1 VTAERRNDDEAREAL
16 IGVLMRVLDEYR
28 FGLRDLLPEDL
39 VELARAWAIIND
51 GETPAEVALRLGS
64 CAKSNQ

>member
-1 VTAERRNDDEAREAL
+1 
-16 IGVLMRVLDEYR
+16 MRVLDEYR
-28 FGLRDLLPEDL
+28 FGLRDLSPEDL

-64 CAKSNQ
+64 CPRNNQ